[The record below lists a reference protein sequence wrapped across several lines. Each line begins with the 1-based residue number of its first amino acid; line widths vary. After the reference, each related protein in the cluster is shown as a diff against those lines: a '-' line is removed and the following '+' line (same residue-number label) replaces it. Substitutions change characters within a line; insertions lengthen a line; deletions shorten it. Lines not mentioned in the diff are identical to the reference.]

1 MEILLV
7 LCTGLVNAL
16 CFFIGAKTGNTVAN
30 GKEIEMP
37 TIKSPMEIVRERQST
52 KEAKKEQ
59 ERLDTIMRNIE
70 AYDGTANHQEDVP
83 RG

>member
-16 CFFIGAKTGNTVAN
+16 CFFIGAKTGQTVSK
-30 GKEIEMP
+30 GEDIELP
-37 TIKSPMEIVRERQST
+37 QIKSPMEIVRERQST

-59 ERLDTIMRNIE
+59 ERLDILLQNIE
-70 AYDGTANHQEDVP
+70 AYDGTANHQQDVP
-83 RG
+83 R